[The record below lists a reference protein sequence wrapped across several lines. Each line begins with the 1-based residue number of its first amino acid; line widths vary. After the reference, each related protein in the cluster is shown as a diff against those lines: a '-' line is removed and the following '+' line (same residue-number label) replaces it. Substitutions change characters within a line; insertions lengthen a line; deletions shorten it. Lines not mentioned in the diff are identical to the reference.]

1 LWIVWFIN
9 GRKEKIEKFLEI
21 LSAVLVRHLIF
32 NIIFM
37 KTVEKLHSSFSRH
50 ISFHQF
56 LSIIFMDLFNYS
68 LSIEDHL
75 WLMIC
80 VKDLFILSF
89 FERIRLIISSFFSR
103 CFVQKNNFRM
113 NFMVN
118 RIRKLKRNRTRLC

>member
-37 KTVEKLHSSFSRH
+37 KTVEKLYSSFSRH

>member
-1 LWIVWFIN
+1 MWIVWFIN